1 MSETTLAFGADG
13 GLIGTITHPDKPAP
27 EAVGMVLFNAGVIQ
41 RIGPHRINV
50 KLARTL
56 ARHGIPTIRFDMH
69 GMGDSQRP
77 NGRLDYK
84 AQVIEDLRAAM
95 DALAAATGTQHFALL
110 GFCSGAMPS
119 YWAAQADPRVR
130 HIILYD
136 AFDLRTSG
144 SHLRYF
150 LLRLRSHGF
159 GLSALR
165 IYLQRLG
172 GHLQQWRDTLRERT
186 LRAEVEQLSG
196 DDGTPALSTLAAGFR
211 ELAARGVK
219 VAVLH
224 AGADFSN
231 VNAPA
236 QIARAFRL
244 EGAQPPVLRTGL
256 LASID
261 HTMTSINAQHAFI
274 DWICAEVRDIH

>member
-1 MSETTLAFGADG
+1 MPETTRAFGADG
-13 GLIGTITHPDKPAP
+13 GLIGTITLPDKPASD
-27 EAVGMVLFNAGVIQ
+27 AIGMVLFNAGVIQ
-41 RIGPHRINV
+41 RTGPHRINV
-50 KLARTL
+50 KLARAL

-84 AQVIEDLRAAM
+84 GQVVEDLRAAM

-119 YWAAQADPRVR
+119 YWTAQADTRVR

-136 AFDLRTSG
+136 AFDLRTIG
-144 SHLRYF
+144 SKLRYF

-172 GHLQQWRDTLRERT
+172 SHLGQWRNSVRGRT
-186 LRAEVEQLSG
+186 QRAEVERLSS
-196 DDGTPALSTLAAGFR
+196 DDGSPTLSTLAAGFR
-211 ELAARGVK
+211 ELAVRGVK

-236 QIARAFRL
+236 QIAQAFRL
-244 EGAQPPVLRTGL
+244 DGAQPPVLRTGFL
-256 LASID
+256 PQID
-261 HTMTSINAQHAFI
+261 HTMTSLNAQHAFI
-274 DWICAEVRDIH
+274 DWICTEVRDAH